1 MTKLIV
7 LHDGTTPYITEYQT
21 LFNSVTL
28 GTFDVIING
37 GNIALQLTPTTANVV
52 AKFIRTSIVP

>member
-1 MTKLIV
+1 
-7 LHDGTTPYITEYQT
+7 
-21 LFNSVTL
+21 LFNIASL

-37 GNIALQLTPTTANVV
+37 GNIGIQLTPTTANVV